1 MKGFG
6 LFQNKEEN
14 DIINSQKDKE
24 EEKLDKE
31 VIKYIINEFPEIGK
45 DINYSLMEVI
55 GTIDRA
61 INTIEDKSNEVI
73 KEYRDYMLAA
83 KYRDISIK
91 LYNISKNIN
100 EYINWMDNNLKK
112 DLVNDKLLDNDT
124 KVHEETKDLERKI
137 EDNELLIKS
146 INDDFTTY
154 EPIKI
159 KLDTYEEIVE
169 GWEDTIIK
177 TADIL
182 TKKFKNEKNLK
193 FNNSNKII
201 EIVSKKSKQNDSRDI
216 IIEMLKDH
224 NISLNNYKVFIKK

>member
-100 EYINWMDNNLKK
+100 EYINWIDNNLKK

>member
-1 MKGFG
+1 MKGFS
-6 LFQNKEEN
+6 LFSNKEEK
-14 DIINSQKDKE
+14 DIINSKKDKE
-24 EEKLDKE
+24 EEKLDIE
-31 VIKYIINEFPEIGK
+31 IIKYIINEFPEIGE
-45 DINYSLMEVI
+45 DIRGSLMEVI
-55 GTIDRA
+55 GTIDKS

-73 KEYRDYMLAA
+73 KESRDYILAG

-112 DLVNDKLLDNDT
+112 DLVNEKIVDKEIKLY
-124 KVHEETKDLERKI
+124 EETKDLERTI
-137 EDNELLIKS
+137 EEEEIVIKS
-146 INDDFTTY
+146 INDDFTTC

-159 KLDTYEEIVE
+159 KLDKYEEMVE

-182 TKKFKNEKNLK
+182 TKKFKYEKNLN
-193 FNNSNKII
+193 FNNSNQII

-216 IIEMLKDH
+216 IIEMLKEH
-224 NISLNNYKVFIKK
+224 NISLNHYKVFIKK